1 MGIGKIWAMIT
12 SDAYMIAIAGLLVA
26 AVAFGIERFIA
37 LFMNYHVKNQF
48 FAKVKA
54 MVKDGRI
61 REAYNAC
68 LTTSH
73 PLAKVIAAVLYNA
86 NKSQDAIESASDI
99 EIQKV
104 LPGIQARTSYI
115 NMIGNVSTLIGLL
128 GTIAGLVQSF
138 SSLGAASG
146 ADKAALLAAGISTAM
161 NTTAF
166 GLIVA
171 IPCIIMYTI
180 LSSKE
185 DRILKKYD
193 EVVSEL
199 THLVVHKPHA
209 ETVNSETQFQEYKDF
224 KRHG

>member
-1 MGIGKIWAMIT
+1 MNLGKIIDFLFA
-12 SDAYMIAIAGLLVA
+12 DGYMIAITCLLVA
-26 AVAFGIERFIA
+26 AVAFGIERFVA
-37 LFMNYHVKNQF
+37 LFMNYHVKNKF
-48 FAKVKA
+48 FARVKS
-54 MVKDGRI
+54 MVKDGRL

-99 EIQKV
+99 EFQKV
-104 LPGIQARTSYI
+104 LPGIQARTNYI

-166 GLIVA
+166 GLRNS
-171 IPCIIMYTI
+171 MYH
-180 LSSKE
+180 
-185 DRILKKYD
+185 Y
-193 EVVSEL
+193 
-199 THLVVHKPHA
+199 VH
-209 ETVNSETQFQEYKDF
+209 NF
-224 KRHG
+224 KF